1 MNTARKTLMQ
11 TTALILVC
19 AVSLLTMHVAPA
31 LAAPPA
37 STVLQI
43 TGQLTTTG
51 NRSIIVNGNSTEAGA
66 TILDGATIETPD
78 GTGATVNLGPLGQID
93 LEPNTIA
100 VINFSDGQIKVTLKR
115 GCAAVRKQE
124 GVVGTI
130 ETPDGTTT
138 SADQPD
144 TNNRKK
150 ASACVPIPGG
160 ASAGATAGTTA
171 GAGGGGGGIAGTTV
185 AVIAGLGAIAAGV
198 IIGLNTDE
206 GGAEGDNQSP
216 SSLSTNQ

>member
-31 LAAPPA
+31 LAAPSA
-37 STVLQI
+37 SSVVQI
-43 TGQLTTTG
+43 TGQLSTTG

-78 GTGATVNLGPLGQID
+78 GTGASVNLGPLGQID
-93 LEPNTIA
+93 LEPNTVA

-144 TNNRKK
+144 SNNRKK
-150 ASACVPIPGG
+150 GSACVPVPGG
-160 ASAGATAGTTA
+160 TGATAGTTA
-171 GAGGGGGGIAGTTV
+171 GAGGGGGIAGTTV
-185 AVIAGLGAIAAGV
+185 AIIAGLGAIAAGV

-206 GGAEGDNQSP
+206 GGAGDNQSP
-216 SSLSTNQ
+216 SSPGA